1 MRHHELV
8 RVYTVTLLDYQEN
21 QVAETK
27 PGRILQETSHSHR
40 SRHSEKTQVRQV
52 SYHFPFPLDSI
63 RCLRRLELLLPPK
76 ASFPVSS
83 RRPVKRPNR
92 RTCLR
97 PSFLRRRSWEFLFPS
112 YTSQRLAEG
121 RSTLFPS

>member
-27 PGRILQETSHSHR
+27 PGRILQETFHSHR
-40 SRHSEKTQVRQV
+40 SRHSEKTRVRQV

-83 RRPVKRPNR
+83 RRLVKRPNR
-92 RTCLR
+92 RTFLR
-97 PSFLRRRSWEFLFPS
+97 PSFLRRRS
-112 YTSQRLAEG
+112 
-121 RSTLFPS
+121 